1 MDKNMSQSVPLR
13 RSIFGFPLESM
24 MMEYGV
30 PDLAISPEQKSFSSW
45 RSIRRGSLSSECSG
59 DDSKGDELEDLS
71 VVQLDGVDQQENA
84 PVPIIKPCLRT
95 EDTAKEVNPRR
106 RTWFDL
112 RPPNVRVVTGDSGWW
127 QPEDFK
133 LFRDRLLQDECLPD
147 MCFRKRVN
155 R

>member
-1 MDKNMSQSVPLR
+1 MDKNMSQPVPVR

-30 PDLAISPEQKSFSSW
+30 PDLVTISPETTSFSSW
-45 RSIRRGSLSSECSG
+45 RNVRRGSLSSECSG

-84 PVPIIKPCLRT
+84 PLPIKPCLRT

-112 RPPNVRVVTGDSGWW
+112 RPPNVRVVSGDSGWW

-133 LFRDRLLQDECLPD
+133 LFRDRLLKDDCLPD
-147 MCFRKRVN
+147 MQMRKRVN